1 MISSKVKAEEDGET
15 GNEEHD
21 ALVKQMQENISKLEK
36 IMEVND
42 TAIDEDN
49 DKITHVQP
57 NKTLH

>member
-1 MISSKVKAEEDGET
+1 MR
-15 GNEEHD
+15 
-21 ALVKQMQENISKLEK
+21 ENVSKLEK

-57 NKTLH
+57 NRTLH